1 MVNISYGKWLLLAG
15 MMVFGA
21 DPVSGQ
27 NYPNKPIRVITST
40 AGGGNDLTS
49 RLIAQALTESLGQ
62 QVVVDNRGGASGI
75 IAAQM

>member
-27 NYPNKPIRVITST
+27 NYPNKPIRVSSPIWSS
-40 AGGGNDLTS
+40 GG
-49 RLIAQALTESLGQ
+49 R
-62 QVVVDNRGGASGI
+62 
-75 IAAQM
+75 